1 MPIAVFANKTFQVN
15 SQKIYTFDDLT
26 MNSSLETEKQ
36 DAANK
41 KPSTY
46 IKGPDLYTMSFS
58 IPLDVSMGVNVRNE
72 YGAWKALV
80 EAGKPY
86 PFILGGIPL
95 GANKWLLKS
104 ASLNNTVI
112 DSNGN
117 ILSGTIQLEF
127 EEYVRPGSAQ
137 ASKSTKK
144 TSTSYAPGISLPK
157 VSGNINL
164 LGSSDKADIKRSNPN
179 MLSRLPE

>member
-1 MPIAVFANKTFQVN
+1 MPIAVFANKVFQVD
-15 SQKIYTFDDLT
+15 SQKIYTFNDFT
-26 MNSSLETEKQ
+26 MSSSLETEKQ

-46 IKGPDLYTMSFS
+46 IKGPDLYTMSIS

-86 PFILGGIPL
+86 PFILGGKPL
-95 GANKWLLKS
+95 GSNKWLLKS

-137 ASKSTKK
+137 TSKSAKK
-144 TSTSYAPGISLPK
+144 TSYTPGISLPK
-157 VSGNINL
+157 VSSDMNL
-164 LGSSDKADIKRSNPN
+164 LGSSDKADMKRSNPN